1 MNSHAT
7 ITEQAWNRITIHAE
21 SDVDAFLSIAESY
34 FPGWQATVDD
44 EPAPVC
50 RGNHAMMAI
59 PVPGGHTTV
68 RLHFTQDQ
76 WS

>member
-1 MNSHAT
+1 MHSRAT
-7 ITEQAWNRITIHAE
+7 IIEEGWNRITIQTE

-44 EPAPVC
+44 ELAPVC

-59 PVPGGHTTV
+59 PVPAGHTTV
-68 RLHFTQDQ
+68 RLRYT
-76 WS
+76 